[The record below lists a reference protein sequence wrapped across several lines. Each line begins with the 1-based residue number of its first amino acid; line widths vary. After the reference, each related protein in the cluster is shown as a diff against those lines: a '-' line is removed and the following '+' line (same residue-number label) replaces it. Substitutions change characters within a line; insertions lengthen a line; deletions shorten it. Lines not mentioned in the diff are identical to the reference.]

1 VASLSWTT
9 AETVNRP
16 MLCIEILPDERGT
29 WRVVD
34 DSTAGVFSR
43 HPSASDAEAAAQH
56 YADVMD
62 ADEIVVHDRY
72 HRTRVFRRKPSGPAT
87 SG

>member
-1 VASLSWTT
+1 
-9 AETVNRP
+9 

-34 DSTAGVFSR
+34 DSMAGVLLSQ
-43 HPSASDAEAAAQH
+43 HPSVSDAELAAKR

-72 HRTRVFRRKPSGPAT
+72 HRVHVFKRKAADPER
-87 SG
+87 

>member
-1 VASLSWTT
+1 
-9 AETVNRP
+9 

-34 DSTAGVFSR
+34 DSPAGALLSQ
-43 HPSASDAEAAAQH
+43 HPSVSDAELAAQR
-56 YADVMD
+56 YADALD

-72 HRTRVFRRKPSGPAT
+72 HRVRVFRRKPADRDR
-87 SG
+87 